1 MRAILILGAV
11 VMTTL
16 GACDQARP
24 EHAMASLG
32 ATPDTLLDELRR
44 MRPAATTAAPAD
56 APLRCCG
63 TASAR
68 SAVEAAMDLHD
79 ALAAGSDGLS
89 EGYALSA
96 AMGALAA
103 DPLTP
108 EATRAASVRA
118 AAGLERARDRGPA
131 ALRDALAA
139 AAPAL
144 TAALGDGQAGD
155 LPVRRVEADGETWL
169 QRSDARLA
177 PLGAEPVLAE
187 ADEDR

>member
-1 MRAILILGAV
+1 MRATLILGAV
-11 VMTTL
+11 AMLAL

-24 EHAMASLG
+24 EHAVASLG
-32 ATPDTLLDELRR
+32 ASPDALLDELRR
-44 MRPAATTAAPAD
+44 LRPAASSAAPAD

-63 TASAR
+63 SASGRA
-68 SAVEAAMDLHD
+68 AVEAAMDLHD

-96 AMGALAA
+96 AMSALAA

-108 EATRAASVRA
+108 EATREVSHRA
-118 AAGLERARDRGPA
+118 AAAFERARDRGPA

-144 TAALGDGQAGD
+144 TAALGDGQQGD
-155 LPVRRVEADGETWL
+155 LPVRRIDAEGETWL
-169 QRSDARLA
+169 QRADAPA
-177 PLGAEPVLAE
+177 AHLGAEPVLAE
-187 ADEDR
+187 AEPD

>member
-1 MRAILILGAV
+1 MRAILILSVA
-11 VMTTL
+11 MTMAL

-24 EHAMASLG
+24 DRAVGSLS

-44 MRPAATTAAPAD
+44 MRPAATSAAPVD

-68 SAVEAAMDLHD
+68 VAVEAALDLHD
-79 ALAAGSDGLS
+79 ALAAGGDGLS
-89 EGYALSA
+89 EGYALTA

-108 EATRAASVRA
+108 EATRAASAQATRA
-118 AAGLERARDRGPA
+118 FERARDRGPE
-131 ALRDALAA
+131 ALREALAD

-144 TAALGDGQAGD
+144 TAAMGDGQQGD
-155 LPVRRVEADGETWL
+155 LPVRRVEADGDTWL
-169 QRSDARLA
+169 QRADSSAM
-177 PLGAEPVLAE
+177 PLSAEPVLAE
-187 ADEDR
+187 ADETR